1 MHAAQLASRNGQV
14 ARCFRS
20 AGQHDR
26 VELRLQRFGGVYGQ
40 PVFGVFCRAHI
51 GGWTELDAF
60 CLHLRKTA
68 VDMGLFQLE
77 VGNAITQQAAEDR
90 KSTRLNSSHK
100 CASRMPTSDCKK
112 KSPPHY
118 TETLRH

>member
-1 MHAAQLASRNGQV
+1 MAYELRISDWSSDVCSSDLLASRNGQV
-14 ARCFRS
+14 ARGFRA

-77 VGNAITQQAAEDR
+77 VGNAITQQAADAVVLFEYGYR
-90 KSTRLNSSHK
+90 EIGRAHV
-100 CASRMPTSDCKK
+100 
-112 KSPPHY
+112 
-118 TETLRH
+118 